1 MAGLFATVLA
11 IIAPAGGAL
20 AENLGANSLA
30 FLRDSAREGIGSPQ
44 SALERDN
51 QNVTTPPIE
60 SDNCDVMTSNT
71 NLFVGA

>member
-20 AENLGANSLA
+20 AEDLGANSLT
-30 FLRDSAREGIGSPQ
+30 FPRDSAREGIGSPQ
-44 SALERDN
+44 SALERDSEN
-51 QNVTTPPIE
+51 APTSPIE
-60 SDNCDVMTSNT
+60 SDNCDVMTSNA